1 MTAGV
6 DGEVSRQALR
16 LALGAELTHRAGR
29 IAGGPIAADADL
41 VALAGKLRAMA
52 APVERAHRLRFDPPF
67 PGVTGGVEELRDARR
82 LVLACTALDGAGE
95 PAAVVFTTL
104 IAGRPPQ
111 VSAAPADAAIPPGW
125 TALAAG

>member
-6 DGEVSRQALR
+6 DDEVSRQALR

-29 IAGGPIAADADL
+29 IAGGRIAPGADL
-41 VALAGKLRAMA
+41 AALAGELRAMA

-67 PGVTGGVEELRDARR
+67 PGVTAGVEELRGARR
-82 LVLACTALDGAGE
+82 IVLACTAHDAAGA
-95 PAAVVFTTL
+95 PTTVVFTTL
-104 IAGRPPQ
+104 IEGRAPQ
-111 VSAAPADAAIPPGW
+111 VAAAPAGAPIPAGW